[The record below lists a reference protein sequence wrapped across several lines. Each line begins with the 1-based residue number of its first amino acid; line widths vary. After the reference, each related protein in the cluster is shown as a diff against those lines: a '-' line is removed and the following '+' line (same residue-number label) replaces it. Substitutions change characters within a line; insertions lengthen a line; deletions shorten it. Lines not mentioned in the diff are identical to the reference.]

1 MDVCSP
7 RPVAADQ
14 NPPIR
19 VLLAA
24 PHAAALAGLR
34 MSLGREHF
42 DVVAEAADATA
53 AVAAALREQ
62 PDICVLDADIPGGA
76 TQATATITGELPRT
90 AVVLLAP
97 PRGDEPMLDAGRA
110 GAAGY
115 LFSDMDPE
123 RLRFALRG
131 VMEGEAAL
139 PRKLVSRLMEEFRT
153 RERGRRLPAALGTDV
168 ELTGREWDVL
178 EGLSRGAST
187 RDVAGNLGISEVTV
201 RRHVSTAIAKLG
213 VPDRK
218 SAVAALRAAR
228 SR

>member
-1 MDVCSP
+1 MDVCSS
-7 RPVAADQ
+7 RPVARDPK
-14 NPPIR
+14 PPIR
-19 VLLAA
+19 VLLAS

-53 AVAAALREQ
+53 AVAAALREE
-62 PDICVLDADIPGGA
+62 PDICVLDTDIPGGA

-90 AVVLLAP
+90 AVVLLAHT
-97 PRGDEPMLDAGRA
+97 RGDEPMLDAVRA

-139 PRKLVSRLMEEFRT
+139 PRKLVTRLMQEFRV
-153 RERGRRLPAALGTDV
+153 RERGRTLAIAPGTDV
-168 ELTGREWDVL
+168 ALTSREWDAL
-178 EGLSRGAST
+178 ELLAEGAST
-187 RDVAGNLGISEVTV
+187 RETARRMGISDVTV
-201 RRHVSTAIAKLG
+201 RRHVSSATAKLG
-213 VPDRK
+213 VADRGA
-218 SAVAALRAAR
+218 AV
-228 SR
+228 